1 MKDRYIIMI
10 TTLTGSLEGKVS
22 FQDKNGYLVGLKSVL
37 GANQTYS
44 SKGFATRAC
53 NKMQARNDTEYSL
66 THRPGRDR
74 YFDYY
79 VTDKLRFEPVV
90 VSSSTGKIDSSQF
103 TEDQLTAIE
112 CWD

>member
-22 FQDKNGYLVGLKSVL
+22 FQDKNGYSVGLKNVL
-37 GANQTYS
+37 GVNQTYS

-53 NKMQARNDTEYSL
+53 NKMQTRNDTEYNL
-66 THRPGRDR
+66 THRPNRNS

-79 VTDKLRFEPVV
+79 ATDKLCFEPVR
-90 VSSSTGKIDSSQF
+90 VSSSTGKIDTSQF
-103 TEDQLTAIE
+103 TEDQLVAIE